1 MDTFVRNRPA
11 DREPLLSRGRVTG
24 YRALVVSGVLW
35 GLERTHLSIGH
46 HTSFIRDMS
55 VGKG

>member
-1 MDTFVRNRPA
+1 M
-11 DREPLLSRGRVTG
+11 TG